1 MLNRR
6 WWDVAAI
13 AVASILVLFTLF
25 DPPPYGPDD
34 WGVWATTGAFLVF
47 YFAYARARLG
57 ADRLAPHLV
66 ISIAFAV
73 LVGVGA
79 SFEPSFAIIQVFVYP
94 FIWTTAPSIRSALVS
109 NALIGS
115 ALAVGYIVHFGP
127 SGIVAGVAS
136 AALSVGFSIALG
148 LWITNIA
155 VYGQERG
162 RLLEELQATQG
173 QLAAMHRDA
182 GVVEE
187 RARLAREIH
196 DTIAQSLT
204 GLVMVAQRTGT
215 RLGGVDGEAAASAR
229 ADVELM
235 EQMAREALTEARGLV
250 ASLAPVESGAGLGDA
265 LARLAANFE
274 RETDVVVTVSASA
287 TGLSREHEVVLLRS
301 AQEGLANVRK
311 HADARHAAV
320 TVESVGGEVVLT
332 VSDDGVGPGAAMP
345 GASGFGLAG
354 IRDRTALVGG
364 SFAIEPGA
372 GGGTVL
378 RVGIPRADAAL
389 PPTAGRVAPD
399 AGGRVS
405 RPTSEETS

>member
-13 AVASILVLFTLF
+13 AVASVLVLFTLF
-25 DPPPYGPDD
+25 DPPPYGPND
-34 WGVWATTGAFLVF
+34 WGVWATAGAFLAF
-47 YFAYARARLG
+47 YFAYARAQLG
-57 ADRLAPHLV
+57 NDRLAPHLV

-79 SFEPSFAIIQVFVYP
+79 SFEPSFAIVQVFVYP

-109 NALIGS
+109 NVLIGV
-115 ALAVGYIVHFGP
+115 ALAAGYAAHFGP
-127 SGIVAGVAS
+127 SGIVTGLVS
-136 AALSVGFSIALG
+136 AAVSVGFSIALG

-162 RLLEELQATQG
+162 RLLEELQAAQG

-182 GVVEE
+182 GVLEE

-215 RLGGVDGEAAASAR
+215 RLDGVDGADAASAR
-229 ADVELM
+229 SDLELM

-250 ASLAPVESGAGLGDA
+250 ASLAPVEPGAGLADA
-265 LARLAANFE
+265 LARLATSFE
-274 RETDVVVTVSASA
+274 RETGVVVTVSASA

-311 HADARHAAV
+311 HARARHAAV
-320 TVESVGGEVVLT
+320 TVESVDGEVVLT
-332 VSDDGVGPGAAMP
+332 VSDDGVGPGAATP
-345 GASGFGLAG
+345 GASGFGLTG

-364 SFAIEPGA
+364 SFAIEPGSA
-372 GGGTVL
+372 GGTVL
-378 RVGIPRADAAL
+378 RVGIPRADAA
-389 PPTAGRVAPD
+389 AGA
-399 AGGRVS
+399 
-405 RPTSEETS
+405 EEEGSA